1 MLAVQ
6 IVLIVELALVISGV
20 AWMLIGIRSGVRI
33 AGARRVR
40 HQLLE
45 PTTRLLAVA
54 TLSLGVGWVISRQG
68 VSSLASLGIL
78 GVLLPATAG
87 MALALLLRQE
97 ELPTRG
103 IRAWLVLAVPI
114 IGGGTAGLWPGMF

>member
-1 MLAVQ
+1 MIAE
-6 IVLIVELALVISGV
+6 ISLVMVGLV
-20 AWMLIGIRSGVRI
+20 WMLVGIRSGVRI

-45 PTTRLLAVA
+45 PTARLLAVA
-54 TLSLGVGWVISRQG
+54 ALSLGFGWAISRQG
-68 VSSLASLGIL
+68 VSSFASLAIL

-87 MALALLLRQE
+87 MALALLIRQE

-103 IRAWLVLAVPI
+103 IRAWLILAVPV